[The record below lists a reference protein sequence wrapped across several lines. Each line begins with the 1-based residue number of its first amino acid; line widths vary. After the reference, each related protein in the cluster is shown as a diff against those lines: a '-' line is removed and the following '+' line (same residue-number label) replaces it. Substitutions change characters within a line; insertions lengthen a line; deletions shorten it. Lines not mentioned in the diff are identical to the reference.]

1 MKFKFFID
9 KDRPE
14 EVIVYA
20 KEKTWLVEAIEQLVE
35 DDSAQ
40 LTGYKE
46 SEVKTL
52 KLSEIYCFTVE
63 DNRLFALTK
72 TEKWRLKS
80 RLYQIEE
87 KMSDSFIKI
96 NKSCIVSI
104 NKIEKFDAAIS
115 GALMVVLK
123 NGYSDYVSRRN
134 VKNLKERLGI

>member
-20 KEKTWLVEAIEQLVE
+20 KEKTRLVEAIEQLVE

-46 SEVKTL
+46 SEVKSL

-63 DNRLFALTK
+63 GNRLFALTK

-104 NKIEKFDAAIS
+104 SKIENFDAAIS

-123 NGYSDYVSRRN
+123 NGYRDYVSRRN

>member
-87 KMSDSFIKI
+87 KMSNSFIKI

>member
-80 RLYQIEE
+80 RLNQIEE

-134 VKNLKERLGI
+134 IKNLKERLGI